1 MREKKMPWY
10 MNQIS
15 TRKVINR
22 IADRYSR
29 ASLQDLQNVLDRTT
43 QCLWNK
49 QEFYIK
55 KIQRNREAV

>member
-1 MREKKMPWY
+1 MPWY

-22 IADRYSR
+22 IAARYSH

-49 QEFYIK
+49 QEFYNK
-55 KIQRNREAV
+55 KIRRNGEAA

>member
-1 MREKKMPWY
+1 MPWY